1 MPAAIKT
8 LQFYQ
13 NGRVTTELRGTVARS
28 IFQHKGCLLAQR
40 TSGTELSSS
49 IMAVSDTNSV
59 MTELEHTG
67 VKHHPYSPYGQRPT
81 HNELNDPM
89 AFNGQKLDLA
99 TGGYLLGNGYRLF
112 SPALNR
118 FCGPDN
124 LSPFERGGLNTYAYC
139 AGDPVNRT
147 DPSGHAYSPGSAL
160 VSVLGAT
167 SVIVGSVI
175 LAAENGKNSTSMKI
189 LGGILIAGG
198 GFVLSMQ
205 AIDLLSTR
213 NTQRVAAT
221 LFNQRVHGT
230 APNLSANSVPPP
242 GLNSPL
248 GLDSPLW
255 LDSPPAYDA
264 LFGDLS
270 NSAEL
275 PPPTYASAVGT
286 SQLNYNPQPTRHQA
300 PQGLDSQAEHR
311 TAIRTGEPPG
321 RRHSDVR

>member
-1 MPAAIKT
+1 
-8 LQFYQ
+8 
-13 NGRVTTELRGTVARS
+13 
-28 IFQHKGCLLAQR
+28 
-40 TSGTELSSS
+40 
-49 IMAVSDTNSV
+49 

-81 HNELNDPM
+81 HNELNNPM

-147 DPSGHAYSPGSAL
+147 DPTGHAYGPGSTL
-160 VSVLGAT
+160 VSVIGAT

-198 GFVLSMQ
+198 GFILSMQ

-213 NTQRVAAT
+213 NAQRAAAT
-221 LFNQRVHGT
+221 LFNQPLHGIPPNRSPESDPT
-230 APNLSANSVPPP
+230 ALNLPSEDGP
-242 GLNSPL
+242 
-248 GLDSPLW
+248 
-255 LDSPPAYDA
+255 PPAYDE
-264 LFGDLS
+264 LFEDGH
-270 NSAEL
+270 NFAE
-275 PPPTYASAVGT
+275 PPPTYASLVAR

-300 PQGLDSQAEHR
+300 PQGLDNQAEHI

-321 RRHSDVR
+321 RRH